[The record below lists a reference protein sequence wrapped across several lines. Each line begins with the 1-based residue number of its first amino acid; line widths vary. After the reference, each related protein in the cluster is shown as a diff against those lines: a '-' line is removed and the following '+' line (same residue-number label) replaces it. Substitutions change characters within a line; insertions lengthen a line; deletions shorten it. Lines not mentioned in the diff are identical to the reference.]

1 MEVSKERIEEE
12 PTQDQEDFIVEIDDE
27 TEESQS
33 KKELEI
39 SKVPAAE
46 NKSVEKEAE
55 VNSLLEKSPQNVR
68 ISVFDVNIFC

>member
-27 TEESQS
+27 TEKSQN
-33 KKELEI
+33 KKEPEF

-46 NKSVEKEAE
+46 NKIVEKEAE
-55 VNSLLEKSPQNVR
+55 VTPLLEKSRQNVR
-68 ISVFDVNIFC
+68 ISVF

>member
-12 PTQDQEDFIVEIDDE
+12 PSQDQEDFIVEIDDE

-33 KKELEI
+33 QKEPEI

-55 VNSLLEKSPQNVR
+55 VNSLLENSRQNVR
-68 ISVFDVNIFC
+68 ISVF

>member
-12 PTQDQEDFIVEIDDE
+12 PTQDQEDFIVEIDVE
-27 TEESQS
+27 TEESQN
-33 KKELEI
+33 KKETEI

-46 NKSVEKEAE
+46 NESVEKEAE

-68 ISVFDVNIFC
+68 ISVF

>member
-1 MEVSKERIEEE
+1 MEVSKERIEERREE
-12 PTQDQEDFIVEIDDE
+12 PSQDQEDFIVEIDDE

-33 KKELEI
+33 QKEPEI

-55 VNSLLEKSPQNVR
+55 VNSLLENSRQNVR
-68 ISVFDVNIFC
+68 ISVF

>member
-1 MEVSKERIEEE
+1 MEVSKERIEEG
-12 PTQDQEDFIVEIDDE
+12 TSQDQEDFIVEIDDE

-33 KKELEI
+33 QKEPEI

-55 VNSLLEKSPQNVR
+55 VNSLLENSRQNVR
-68 ISVFDVNIFC
+68 ISVF

>member
-12 PTQDQEDFIVEIDDE
+12 TSQDQEDFIVEIDDE

-33 KKELEI
+33 QKEPEI

-55 VNSLLEKSPQNVR
+55 VNSLLENSRQNVR
-68 ISVFDVNIFC
+68 ISVF

>member
-68 ISVFDVNIFC
+68 ISVF